1 AVLDINDMFLMLPIH
16 EEDKPKFAFTWEGTQ
31 YTFNRLPLNRPNQAR
46 RHFRDRHSPTI
57 AHNMLA
63 EILQEIKIQEGVQLY
78 QYIDDVLVGGK
89 EESTVRLT
97 AQDIWNKVSE
107 EGIEVPSAK
116 CQGPSKEVKF
126 LGTWWVTGQAVIPDE
141 IITKLDAIPTPT
153 TKKELQQ
160 IMGTLGYWRNHVPG
174 FSIIA
179 RPLYTLMR
187 KHQKWEWLDNHR
199 QALQTL
205 IEELKT
211 YQSLGPVHPSD
222 P

>member
-1 AVLDINDMFLMLPIH
+1 MGGEEEKAVRI
-16 EEDKPKFAFTWEGTQ
+16 
-31 YTFNRLPLNRPNQAR
+31 
-46 RHFRDRHSPTI
+46 
-57 AHNMLA
+57 
-63 EILQEIKIQEGVQLY
+63 
-78 QYIDDVLVGGK
+78 
-89 EESTVRLT
+89 TV
-97 AQDIWNKVSE
+97 QDIQNKLNE

-126 LGTWWVTGQAVIPDE
+126 LGTWWIAGQAVIPNE
-141 IITKLDAIPTPT
+141 TITKLDTISTPT

-179 RPLYTLMR
+179 RPLYTLMK
-187 KHQKWEWLDNHR
+187 KHQNWEQLDNHQ

-211 YQSLGPVHPSD
+211 YQSLEPVHPSD
-222 P
+222 SMIVEWGFAEHRTHCNLFQKGPHGPKKRPLGFSSTALKDAERRYTDWEKGLLSLTRALKQVEKIRQQQPVTV